1 MMIYIAFPWFSKYLH
16 VYYHILII
24 CHHKE
29 QEEGTD
35 AAQRTEVLLVQT
47 VEPGLTASSSP
58 RAQDSAKP
66 ELQARN

>member
-35 AAQRTEVLLVQT
+35 AAQRTEVLSANSGAGADSILISQS
-47 VEPGLTASSSP
+47 PGFC
-58 RAQDSAKP
+58 
-66 ELQARN
+66 